1 MTSGSTAD
9 RCEFKGEH
17 MCWCSAAASAAK
29 TEKHQFGSHLPK
41 VMEDLSL
48 ISSHLPAP
56 CSSFFMFCF
65 KTNFISAIFEN
76 ELEEKNIKPPLTP
89 SHNVEEESV
98 FGTSTTS
105 KPWSE
110 IIPKSLQERESHAP
124 LRIHSGY
131 SFAPPPQHPKEQHMQ
146 SSMLNPREQA
156 WANLAVRKHVG
167 WAEHCICCTACTQ
180 IFLWGNWVWSQLMA
194 LQGWSGLWDKSIHVE
209 SVEDYRIGWEGDGKG
224 EQAVVG
230 LWKSPRQGVCMCVLG
245 GRAGVAFSHHSS
257 EPCQWTMQRVNNE

>member
-17 MCWCSAAASAAK
+17 MCWCFAAASAAK

-110 IIPKSLQERESHAP
+110 IIPKSLQERESHSP

-131 SFAPPPQHPKEQHMQ
+131 SFAPPIPRSSTCRAACWIQGSRHEPIWQFE
-146 SSMLNPREQA
+146 SMLAELSTASAAQRA
-156 WANLAVRKHVG
+156 HKYFYGATGCDHSSWRCKADLGYGTNLY
-167 WAEHCICCTACTQ
+167 T
-180 IFLWGNWVWSQLMA
+180 WSQWRITELDEKEMA
-194 LQGWSGLWDKSIHVE
+194 KVS
-209 SVEDYRIGWEGDGKG
+209 R
-224 EQAVVG
+224 
-230 LWKSPRQGVCMCVLG
+230 P
-245 GRAGVAFSHHSS
+245 
-257 EPCQWTMQRVNNE
+257 